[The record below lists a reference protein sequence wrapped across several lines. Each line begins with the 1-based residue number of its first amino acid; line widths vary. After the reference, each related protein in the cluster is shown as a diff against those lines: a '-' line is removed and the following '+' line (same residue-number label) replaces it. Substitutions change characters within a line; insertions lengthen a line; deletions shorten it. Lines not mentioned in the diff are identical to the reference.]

1 MTDISG
7 TLSGKVRVG
16 FGENIRGW
24 TGWRTGNAYVQIRKP
39 ATWFIIAQLHFSRFP

>member
-16 FGENIRGW
+16 FGETSGVGPVGEQV
-24 TGWRTGNAYVQIRKP
+24 TLTKIRKP
-39 ATWFIIAQLHFSRFP
+39 ANSL